1 MLDEQ
6 VPRAGTPPD
15 VDLVEAASLY
25 QMLYWVA
32 RTAVVPTPET
42 DVLHVTAAGWA
53 GIPPSSTSGFT
64 GPRWW

>member
-1 MLDEQ
+1 MPE
-6 VPRAGTPPD
+6 AGTPPD
-15 VDLVEAASLY
+15 VDLVEAAALY

-53 GIPPSSTSGFT
+53 AIPAVVHKPFT
-64 GPRWW
+64 EPRWW